1 MTKRP
6 DKSSQDKALV
16 RAMERA
22 AEAALQGSPARRAK
36 SQSQTRHIVWREGER
51 PTLAAPPR
59 WAQLFAGAG
68 AASVRAASVGGD
80 GAQGALVGGRYGWAQ
95 NNMRFA
101 RQDDASY
108 ALAVSAKD
116 DYERMRD
123 AAGRKRRGPKPQNP
137 VLVFGFA
144 SANDNASGNE
154 SDNASGGAQNAPIY
168 NDKKTAGAAGKK
180 LSAKS
185 PTAGGPAVG
194 KLVENS
200 SFVAGATAGKKPS
213 AQLPTAGAPT
223 GPISDAASPHV
234 SGAASPHSPIAGPAG
249 PAGDGPSAKLPT
261 AGAQPGAP
269 GPTAGKLL
277 GAGLATGMLLAAGA
291 PVGPA
296 NQGHQ
301 AQDTGGGFGAS
312 VARAVGAGLLGGASL
327 LASQLDAA
335 PVQAQMETPNLQG
348 EKGDKGDQGV
358 PGVKGEEGD
367 VGAKGAVGG
376 PGPKGVIGDAGPPG
390 EPGAYGPRGDQG
402 GPGPKGNLGDKGQ
415 ASEVRG
421 QKGDKGEQGDT
432 GPKGGPGDVGP
443 TAVILGAKGIGVKGD
458 QGIKGER
465 GDPGGTLHGGGLH
478 GDAGEKGEQGDKG
491 EPGRGVG
498 LTGAPGDA
506 GDANLL
512 AAKGAPGVKGDKGFV
527 GEPGLPGDDGAKG
540 FQGFQGPT
548 GDEGKRSPKGEPA
561 RDALYGYKGGQGEEG
576 AKGEAGPLGE
586 KGGLFTDFIAAGEE
600 GEQGERGEQGRD
612 GDKGEPGVK
621 GEKGAQGAATASLKG
636 TKGMTGDKGA
646 KGLKGLRGS
655 GVANTFGQ
663 GGGGGDGVRQ
673 QSEGGGSGLRSLA
686 GELDRLDALGRDA
699 LSEEA
704 LEGKTAD
711 ERRAMRESHQWV
723 VEMLEDL
730 RDPNG
735 LRGVRG
741 QAARSVGLDDV
752 LPSQSPA
759 ALAARILLDNT
770 LRDAPGLNTPA
781 DDAVLRA
788 AQVGF
793 ALASGVQGNTQ
804 AALRFEQRVRAL
816 EEELQ
821 EGSAVAI
828 SMGGFRIPN
837 GRERALSLRFGH
849 FEESNALS
857 VQYGQYLRD
866 NLVLELGFGM
876 GLEYQQTGYAA
887 GLIYGW

>member
-6 DKSSQDKALV
+6 DKNSQDKALV

-22 AEAALQGSPARRAK
+22 AAAALQGPQARRAK

-68 AASVRAASVGGD
+68 AASAQAASVGGD

-108 ALAVSAKD
+108 ALAVSAKS

-144 SANDNASGNE
+144 SANDNASG
-154 SDNASGGAQNAPIY
+154 GAQNAPIY
-168 NDKKTAGAAGKK
+168 NDKK
-180 LSAKS
+180 
-185 PTAGGPAVG
+185 
-194 KLVENS
+194 
-200 SFVAGATAGKKPS
+200 VAGAAGKKPS
-213 AQLPTAGAPT
+213 AQSPTAGAPT
-223 GPISDAASPHV
+223 GPAGPAG
-234 SGAASPHSPIAGPAG
+234 GAASPHSPIAGPSG
-249 PAGDGPSAKLPT
+249 PAG
-261 AGAQPGAP
+261 GAQPGAP

-277 GAGLATGMLLAAGA
+277 GAGLATGMLLASGL

-301 AQDTGGGFGAS
+301 AQDAGGGFGAS

-335 PVQAQMETPNLQG
+335 PVQAQTETPNLQG
-348 EKGDKGDQGV
+348 DKGDKGDQGV

-367 VGAKGAVGG
+367 AGAKGGVGG
-376 PGPKGVIGDAGPPG
+376 SGPKGVIGDAGPPG
-390 EPGAYGPRGDQG
+390 EPGAYGPRGDNNDPAQKG
-402 GPGPKGNLGDKGQ
+402 NPGPKGPPS
-415 ASEVRG
+415 SEVG
-421 QKGDKGEQGDT
+421 LKGDKGDPGQPGQKGYSGID
-432 GPKGGPGDVGP
+432 GPAKAIP
-443 TAVILGAKGIGVKGD
+443 GAKGIGEEGD
-458 QGIKGER
+458 QGIKGEK
-465 GDPGGTLHGGGLH
+465 GGPGATLHGGGLH

-561 RDALYGYKGGQGEEG
+561 RDALYGYKGGQGESGSKGEQG
-576 AKGEAGPLGE
+576 AKGL

-600 GEQGERGEQGRD
+600 GEQGEQGETGRA
-612 GDKGEPGVK
+612 GDKGERGEK

-663 GGGGGDGVRQ
+663 GGGGDGVRQ
-673 QSEGGGSGLRSLA
+673 QSEGGGSGLRSLS

-759 ALAARILLDNT
+759 AMAARILLDNT
-770 LRDAPGLNTPA
+770 LRDPA
-781 DDAVLRA
+781 DEELRA
-788 AQVGF
+788 GLVGG
-793 ALASGVQGNTQ
+793 ALALGVQGNTQ